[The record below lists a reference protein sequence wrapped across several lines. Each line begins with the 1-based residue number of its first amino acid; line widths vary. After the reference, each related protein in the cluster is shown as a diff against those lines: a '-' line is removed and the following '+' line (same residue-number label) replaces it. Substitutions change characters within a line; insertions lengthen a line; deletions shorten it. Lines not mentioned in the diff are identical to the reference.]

1 MGLAYRVLA
10 LVFILGVL
18 AILFLGGWQWLWV
31 ENLLM
36 LPPLWWAS
44 MGLGLGMGLS
54 IVGAAW

>member
-1 MGLAYRVLA
+1 MLA